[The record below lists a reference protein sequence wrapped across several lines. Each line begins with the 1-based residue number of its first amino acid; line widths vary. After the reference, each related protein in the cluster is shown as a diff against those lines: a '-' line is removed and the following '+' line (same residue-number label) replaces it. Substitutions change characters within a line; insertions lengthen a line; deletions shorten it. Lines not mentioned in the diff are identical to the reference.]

1 MTNNKELE
9 DGLQNE
15 MMATLEGFLEELYTD
30 ELKKTVLLARANG
43 ESLEEIG
50 RKLGVTRELVRRLEA
65 KIARKF
71 AMSHR
76 GRKIR
81 NDLIALCASSAVQ
94 ALADLQAY
102 FGAHSA
108 ELAYLLRL
116 YIASAFYDGELRINI
131 ADTVQ

>member
-1 MTNNKELE
+1 
-9 DGLQNE
+9 
-15 MMATLEGFLEELYTD
+15 
-30 ELKKTVLLARANG
+30 V
-43 ESLEEIG
+43 
-50 RKLGVTRELVRRLEA
+50 EA

-81 NDLIALCASSAVQ
+81 KDLIALCASGAVQ

-102 FGAHSA
+102 FGAHGA
-108 ELAYLLRL
+108 EMAYLLRL